1 MNDKNLYDRFSKK
14 NTMARNAE
22 KLNKM
27 SLFDI
32 MDALDGRESF
42 DVLYFDHPEH
52 LTPSKIYR
60 ISVDYKSLNTIDV
73 IDIDKLRKHSMFR
86 DVSVEDLEATIDID
100 GTHLSKSD
108 VLKMSDEIYIGQLE
122 VIEDNPEDVDDLY
135 DGYIIADGDNEV
147 EDILNYLSND
157 GEIYTR
163 VHYLDDSVL
172 SNNNF
177 VFIENLQVKLYL
189 HKDIKFGE

>member
-1 MNDKNLYDRFSKK
+1 MNDKNLYDRFLKK
-14 NTMARNAE
+14 NTLGRNAE

-42 DVLYFDHPEH
+42 DVLYFEHPEH
-52 LTPSKIYR
+52 LTPSKVYR

-100 GTHLSKSD
+100 GTYLSKSD

-122 VIEDNPEDVDDLY
+122 VIEDNPEDIEDLY
-135 DGYIIADGDNEV
+135 DGYITADGDNEV
-147 EDILNYLSND
+147 EDILYYLTND
-157 GEIYTR
+157 DEIYTR
-163 VHYLDDSVL
+163 VHYLDDNVL
-172 SNNNF
+172 ANNNF

-189 HKDIKFGE
+189 HHSIKFGE